1 MENINRKKLYVP
13 KNWVKIA
20 VRDIVTVI
28 IANFLNLISK
38 TKLWNLFNK
47 EDLHNP
53 VGRNM
58 IIIFFLS
65 EDRISVIQIHMICFS
80 LKC

>member
-1 MENINRKKLYVP
+1 MYVP

-20 VRDIVTVI
+20 VRDIIIVI
-28 IANFLNLISK
+28 MANFLNLISK

-47 EDLHNP
+47 EGIHNP

-58 IIIFFLS
+58 VIILFLS
-65 EDRISVIQIHMICFS
+65 EEDRISVIQTHKICLS
-80 LKC
+80 LKY

>member
-1 MENINRKKLYVP
+1 MYVP

-20 VRDIVTVI
+20 VSDIIIVI
-28 IANFLNLISK
+28 MANFLNLISK

-47 EDLHNP
+47 EDIHNP

-58 IIIFFLS
+58 VIILFLS
-65 EDRISVIQIHMICFS
+65 EEDRISVIQTHKICLS
-80 LKC
+80 LKY